1 MLNCPCV
8 SRRCHFR
15 RSTRSISGVHHWAQ
29 SQIDLST
36 EIDEIAELEMLIADL
51 KRDIAILEF
60 TTLVEMKE
68 SLASME
74 KDLAAK
80 QAGRGED
87 FKQQIRTL
95 YCSSSISHHMF
106 CLSVPYMPH
115 TIINIIPYQKII
127 LPTEFNL

>member
-1 MLNCPCV
+1 
-8 SRRCHFR
+8 
-15 RSTRSISGVHHWAQ
+15 
-29 SQIDLST
+29 
-36 EIDEIAELEMLIADL
+36 MLIADL

-60 TTLVEMKE
+60 TTLVEIKE

-106 CLSVPYMPH
+106 CLSVPYMTH